1 MTECL
6 AFTVETEEDFGDG
19 CLPTLGFKL
28 KVNAQNII
36 EYAFFEKPTT
46 SNRTLQSDTAL
57 NHNCLIKSLANE
69 VERRLDSF
77 SETVLMRERTSALN
91 RFSQKLLNSGHSLA
105 TVRSVMV
112 SGIKGYKRR
121 VARCK
126 AAGTPMHRSATESAT
141 TRGTKKL
148 LAKSNWSRQ
157 SEDTE
162 GAQGDGERFRE
173 ESSQEERSG
182 HSVDR
187 VEKEKSSKE

>member
-1 MTECL
+1 M
-6 AFTVETEEDFGDG
+6 
-19 CLPTLGFKL
+19 
-28 KVNAQNII
+28 
-36 EYAFFEKPTT
+36 
-46 SNRTLQSDTAL
+46 

-148 LAKSNWSRQ
+148 LAKSNWFRQ

-173 ESSQEERSG
+173 ESSQEERSA
-182 HSVDR
+182 DR
-187 VEKEKSSKE
+187 VEKEKHEGRGRQVETNARL